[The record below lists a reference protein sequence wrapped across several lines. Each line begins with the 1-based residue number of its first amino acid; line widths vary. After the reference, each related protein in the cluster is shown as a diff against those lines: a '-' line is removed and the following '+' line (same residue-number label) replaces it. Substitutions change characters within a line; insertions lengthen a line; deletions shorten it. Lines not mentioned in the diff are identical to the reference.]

1 MLDDYFN
8 DIAKI
13 PTLSADREAELAQK
27 MLEGDL
33 AAKNELIES
42 NLRLVVGI
50 AKQYQYKG
58 LPLLDLIQEGNLGLI
73 TAIEKFD
80 PTKGYRLSTYA
91 SWWIR
96 HHVTRALSDQSR
108 TIKLPANIVE
118 DSLKLNKLHEKLLTT
133 LERSPTAEEL
143 AEISNMPVEQVNKI
157 LDSKKYQT
165 TSSIDTKIKDDKSEA
180 SFSDFIEYKGESA
193 NSRLEEEANRDIIFS
208 VLDTLSE
215 REKFIIIERF
225 GLMRNG
231 TGKTLEDIGKELNIS
246 KERVRQL
253 EDQALIK
260 LRNPIR
266 SKVLEQC
273 FA

>member
-118 DSLKLNKLHEKLLTT
+118 DSLKLNKLYERLLTT

-143 AEISNMPVEQVNKI
+143 AEVSNMPVEQVNKI
-157 LDSKKYQT
+157 LNSKKYQT
-165 TSSIDTKIKDDKSEA
+165 TSSIDTKIKDDKNEA

-231 TGKTLEDIGKELNIS
+231 AGKTLEDIGKELNIS